1 MFHPTKIL
9 TIAVSTAVSL
19 GAIAE
24 NDRSTMEEITVV
36 ASRIER
42 PDNEYSNPVLSLT
55 GDTIRASGIRDLS
68 LYLKQIPAL
77 SSSFDTSITAGDTF
91 DGSNGLT
98 LLNLR
103 NLGFS
108 RTLVLVNGRRYVG
121 SPFPGGAVVDIDSL
135 PMNLIER
142 VEVMTGGASAL
153 YGADGV
159 SGVVN
164 IVMKDNF
171 EGLNISGQSAASSK
185 GDARSNFL
193 NMTYGK
199 DFSGGRGHV
208 SLGLNYT
215 KDKSLNH
222 RQRGFSS
229 GTGYA
234 TFVQNP
240 DNPNGDAN
248 KPDQVPLGD
257 IRFSDYSYAGAV
269 DVTLDGIPEFN
280 GDGSPWDNGR
290 PIELE
295 FQQGGDGSPL
305 SGFLTDLLPEQTRQG
320 ITLMADFDVSD
331 ELNLFSEFAYS
342 QNNSVAEHEPTFDS
356 YLVFLTGSPFAPA
369 SIEAAALADTP
380 LLVTRDHFDM
390 GIRTYD
396 TTRETIRTVFGA
408 RGDVGGGFTFEAS
421 YTYGESDVNTTI
433 FNQRLNDRFAAALD
447 GTIDPVSGEIV
458 CASELDPTA
467 EPFNLQFQEWNKYDP
482 LPGTWAGSYLPGQ
495 GDCVPI
501 NLFGEGAPSQAAID
515 WIMFDAKSE
524 ANMKQHVAQAFIKGD
539 TSNWFE
545 MPAGAIGLVA
555 GLEWRKDQVNNK
567 SPEEDRLGLTFG
579 NKFDPDKGQINVR
592 EIFAEVD
599 VPLMTDA
606 KFAKYLALD
615 AAVRYSDYSTVGT
628 ATTWKT
634 GLVWQPIDSVSFRAT
649 VAEAT
654 RAPSLGELFAPT
666 GQSFAFIE
674 DPCDVN
680 NLANGDQTRTDNCA
694 VLLGALGIDPT
705 TFAAPGL
712 DPISGTNGG
721 NTDLRQEVS
730 DTLTWGVI
738 LTPTFVENLTISLD
752 WFDIELV
759 DAINFSSSQDFANL
773 CVDLQVSPNEF
784 CDQVPR
790 AADGTITTFT
800 TRPNNVETFKTRG
813 VDFNIAYQL
822 DTDRWGKGDWGLFN
836 FRLFGSH
843 LQELELTALPG
854 AAPISMKG
862 QRGMPEWQANIDTTW
877 QKENVLVRWQAHY
890 FGETYRFDEATMR
903 NNPNIVAEEYL
914 QFDRGLTHDLYGSY
928 TFNDSVT
935 VYLGINNIT
944 DETPDVGEA
953 FYPVSAIGRYLFAG
967 FNVAL

>member
-9 TIAVSTAVSL
+9 TIALSSTISL

-24 NDRSTMEEITVV
+24 TDRSTIEEITFV

-42 PDNEYSNPVLSLT
+42 PYNEYSNPVFSLT

-103 NLGFS
+103 NLGFT

-121 SPFPGGAVVDIDSL
+121 SPYPGGAVVDIDSL

-171 EGLNISGQSAASSK
+171 EGLNISGQSATSSK

-199 DFSGGRGHV
+199 DFAEGRGHV

-215 KDKSLNH
+215 KDDSLNY
-222 RQRGFSS
+222 RQRGFSL

-240 DNPNGDAN
+240 DNPNGDAD

-257 IRFSDYSYAGAV
+257 IRFSNYSYAGAV
-269 DVTLDGIPEFN
+269 DITLDGIPEFN
-280 GDGSPWDNGR
+280 GDGLPWDSGR

-305 SGFLTDLLPEQTRQG
+305 AGYLTDLLPEQTRQG
-320 ITLMADFDVSD
+320 ITLLADFDASD
-331 ELNLFSEFAYS
+331 KLNLFSEFAYS
-342 QNNSVAEHEPTFDS
+342 YNNSVAEHEPTFDQT
-356 YLVFLTGSPFAPA
+356 LLFFPGSPFAPA
-369 SIEAAALADTP
+369 NIEAAAAGNP

-390 GIRTYD
+390 GIRTFD

-421 YTYGESDVNTTI
+421 YTYGESDVATTI
-433 FNQRLNDRFAAALD
+433 FNQRFNDRFAAALD
-447 GTIDPVSGEIV
+447 GAIDPVSGDVV

-467 EPFNLQFQEWNKYDP
+467 EPFNLQFQEWNTYDP
-482 LPGTWAGSYLPGQ
+482 LPGTWAGSYMPGQ

-501 NLFGEGAPSQAAID
+501 NIFGEGSPSQSAID
-515 WIMFDAKSE
+515 WIMFDAESR

-539 TSNWFE
+539 TSSWFE

-555 GLEWRKDQVNNK
+555 GLEWRKEQVSNK
-567 SPEEDRLGLTFG
+567 TAEEDRLGLTFG
-579 NKFDPDKGQINVR
+579 NKYDPDKGQASVK
-592 EIFAEVD
+592 EVFAEID
-599 VPLMTDA
+599 VPILVDA
-606 KFAKYLALD
+606 KFAKYLAFD
-615 AAVRYSDYSTVGT
+615 GAVRYSDYSTTGT

-634 GLVWQPIDSVSFRAT
+634 GIVWQPIESVSFRAT

-654 RAPSLGELFAPT
+654 RSPSLGELFSPV
-666 GQSFAFIE
+666 GQGFEFIE
-674 DPCDVN
+674 DPCDIN

-694 VLLGALGIDPT
+694 VLLGASGVDPT

-712 DPISGTNGG
+712 SPISGTIGG
-721 NTDLRQEVS
+721 NADLRPEVA
-730 DTLTWGVI
+730 DTFTWGVI

-752 WFDIELV
+752 WYDIELV
-759 DAINFSSSQDFANL
+759 DAINYSSPQDLANL

-790 AADGTITTFT
+790 AADGTITTFASQ
-800 TRPNNVETFKTRG
+800 PNNVETFNTRG

-822 DTDRWGKGDWGLFN
+822 DTVRLGKGDWGLFN

-843 LQELELTALPG
+843 LQELKLTALPG
-854 AAPISMKG
+854 ADAISLKG
-862 QRGMPEWQANIDTTW
+862 QKLMPEWQANVDATW
-877 QKENVLVRWQAHY
+877 QKENMLVRWQAHY
-890 FGETYRFDEATMR
+890 FGETDRFDEATIR
-903 NNPNIVAEEYL
+903 NNPNIVSEQYL
-914 QFDRGLTHDLYGSY
+914 QFDRSLTHDLYGSY
-928 TFNDSVT
+928 AFNDSVT
-935 VYLGINNIT
+935 VYLGMNNIT
-944 DETPDVGEA
+944 DETPDVGES